1 MWTDAEKPR
10 ATMDAPLP
18 VGAEN
23 GKQMPVGAEN
33 GLDEPVSPPYR
44 VTRHEIYEVVY
55 EPCVGLSHPRL
66 MFPPPSIPSRSLGAW
81 RSGARRR

>member
-10 ATMDAPLP
+10 ATMDAPL
-18 VGAEN
+18 
-23 GKQMPVGAEN
+23 PVGAEN

-55 EPCVGLSHPRL
+55 EPCVGLSPPSDV
-66 MFPPPSIPSRSLGAW
+66 PPPRPSPLAL
-81 RSGARRR
+81 